1 MSLETDIALLRQVPT
16 FDILNGEAL
25 RILAISSEQK
35 VLAEGDVLFK
45 AGDDADCAYVLASG
59 LLHFIREKEG
69 VEPELLHALEPVA
82 LIGET
87 SLILA
92 NKRPA
97 TAVAAAPC
105 VLMRLSRSTFV
116 RTLEGFPDVA
126 QRMRKMFAA
135 RLEATLGA
143 LGTVAARLES
153 EGLGPRRR

>member
-35 VLAEGDVLFK
+35 VLAAGEVLFK
-45 AGDDADCAYVLASG
+45 AGDDADCGYVLASG
-59 LLHFIREKEG
+59 VIHFVRETEG
-69 VEPELLHALEPVA
+69 AEPELLHVLEPVA

-97 TAVAAAPC
+97 TAVAAEPC

-116 RTLEGFPDVA
+116 RTLEGFPEVA

-135 RLEATLGA
+135 RLEETLGA
-143 LGTVAARLES
+143 LTGVAERLES

>member
-25 RILAISSEQK
+25 RILAISSEQR
-35 VLAEGDVLFK
+35 VLAAGDVLFK
-45 AGDDADCAYVLASG
+45 AGDDADCGYVLASG
-59 LLHFIREKEG
+59 LIRFIREKEG
-69 VEPELLHALEPVA
+69 AEPVVLQEVEPVA

-97 TAVAAAPC
+97 TAVAVEPC
-105 VLMRLSRSTFV
+105 TLMRLSRSTFL

-135 RLEATLGA
+135 RLEETLSA
-143 LGTVAARLES
+143 LGGVAERLES

>member
-35 VLAEGDVLFK
+35 VLAEGEVLFK
-45 AGDDADCAYVLASG
+45 AGDAADCGYVLASG
-59 LLHFIREKEG
+59 LIHFVKEKPDA
-69 VEPELLHALEPVA
+69 EPVLLHEVGPVA

-92 NKRPA
+92 NTRPA
-97 TAVAAAPC
+97 TAIAAAPS
-105 VLMRLSRSTFV
+105 VLIRLSRSTFV

-126 QRMRKMFAA
+126 RRMRKMFAD
-135 RLEATLGA
+135 RLEETLGA
-143 LGTVAARLES
+143 LGGVAERLES

>member
-35 VLAEGDVLFK
+35 VLAAGDVLFK
-45 AGDDADCAYVLASG
+45 AGDDADCGYVLASG
-59 LLHFIREKEG
+59 VIHFVREG
-69 VEPELLHALEPVA
+69 AEPELLHVLEPVA

-87 SLILA
+87 ALILA

-97 TAVAAAPC
+97 TAVAAEPC

-135 RLEATLGA
+135 RLEETLGA
-143 LGTVAARLES
+143 LGTIAERLES